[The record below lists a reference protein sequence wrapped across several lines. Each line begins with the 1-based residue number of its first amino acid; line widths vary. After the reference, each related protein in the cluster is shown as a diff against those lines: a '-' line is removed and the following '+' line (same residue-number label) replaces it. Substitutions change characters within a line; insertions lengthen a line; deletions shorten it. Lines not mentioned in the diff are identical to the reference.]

1 MGLNTDRTRYAVK
14 MQRTAEIEKDGRT
27 GIDSKLDNNLIK

>member
-1 MGLNTDRTRYAVK
+1 MRLNTDRTRYAVK
-14 MQRTAEIEKDGRT
+14 MQRSAEIEKDERT